1 MVIKV
6 PKKESQEAG
15 MESTISL
22 EWSSVGR
29 EAETLSLPLSWPRDL
44 ANRAL
49 SMELHFLPLASTNRG
64 IGDNKSRHL
73 SGAYMCQVL
82 YFFFSFDF

>member
-22 EWSSVGR
+22 EWPSVGR
-29 EAETLSLPLSWPRDL
+29 EAETLSLPLSWSRDL
-44 ANRAL
+44 GKQGAL
-49 SMELHFLPLASTNRG
+49 YGTT
-64 IGDNKSRHL
+64 L
-73 SGAYMCQVL
+73 SSSSKY
-82 YFFFSFDF
+82 